1 MIVCIA
7 VLIISVVGTTYAFYR
22 IFFDE
27 FSIDTMTYGL
37 DYYIE
42 YKEGQDIVSG
52 VLNESADY
60 TGGQKADVE
69 FWKKDDTY
77 DIYGHIYLD
86 IVRIGENLSMSNALK
101 YALVSDG
108 IVISEGDLENSYSG
122 QTILLKGNIPLSL
135 EKTLYTVYIWLD
147 ENNIDETFIGETISA
162 TVRCEATM
170 EDILGNAAEYITNLY
185 NTSDK
190 FPVINNEVTYNY
202 APSVSLM
209 NDRLGSMSTLIDGG
223 NIRYYGSNNNVNNY
237 VYFNCSDY
245 TNQNNSKCEKW
256 RIIGVFD
263 GKLKLIKNNYLEQYS
278 WDYKPNTSSAI
289 SNNWTNASLNSLL
302 NDTYYYSGTTSYYN
316 ASTTPI
322 TIDFTGLGIKEKS
335 RNLISN
341 SDWYLG
347 KTAAVDVYPDS
358 IYSMERNGQIYN
370 GKMALLY
377 ASDYGYAADFNIC
390 QNKTLNAYNDSTL
403 CIPYN
408 WLGTSLTTGVVW
420 LLNPVEG
427 KSWMSFALNNRAL
440 IQYSASNKF
449 YIYPTLHLDSKVIFA
464 SGDGTNANPYK
475 LLVK

>member
-170 EDILGNAAEYITNLY
+170 EDILGNAAEIAASALFFCVVEAAATALS
-185 NTSDK
+185 TA
-190 FPVINNEVTYNY
+190 F
-202 APSVSLM
+202 ARCPS
-209 NDRLGSMSTLIDGG
+209 
-223 NIRYYGSNNNVNNY
+223 
-237 VYFNCSDY
+237 
-245 TNQNNSKCEKW
+245 
-256 RIIGVFD
+256 
-263 GKLKLIKNNYLEQYS
+263 
-278 WDYKPNTSSAI
+278 SS
-289 SNNWTNASLNSLL
+289 
-302 NDTYYYSGTTSYYN
+302 
-316 ASTTPI
+316 
-322 TIDFTGLGIKEKS
+322 
-335 RNLISN
+335 
-341 SDWYLG
+341 
-347 KTAAVDVYPDS
+347 V
-358 IYSMERNGQIYN
+358 
-370 GKMALLY
+370 
-377 ASDYGYAADFNIC
+377 
-390 QNKTLNAYNDSTL
+390 
-403 CIPYN
+403 
-408 WLGTSLTTGVVW
+408 
-420 LLNPVEG
+420 
-427 KSWMSFALNNRAL
+427 
-440 IQYSASNKF
+440 
-449 YIYPTLHLDSKVIFA
+449 
-464 SGDGTNANPYK
+464 
-475 LLVK
+475 